1 MCIRDSSL
9 YGAVE
14 NPSRTLRFEGVA
26 LDSPAEDG
34 RGSTAVVRGSTRY
47 EILPAGAEAT
57 PGFEGI
63 SVHAPDLNAIG
74 ANRIVVGGVLQS
86 AYTTTQ
92 GTHQSANIV
101 NVNAGSSHTVVL
113 RSGSQL
119 EAAEVYLVSGRSDGG
134 IVVEQGAGINT
145 LGRGQAAVSYTHLR
159 AHET

>member
-1 MCIRDSSL
+1 MLRRYSQYNETGLSAFAVALAQREGIPRAVLERDAKGLAFEFLSPSL

-86 AYTTTQ
+86 AYTCLLYTSPSPRDRQ
-92 GTHQSANIV
+92 KSRMPSSA
-101 NVNAGSSHTVVL
+101 
-113 RSGSQL
+113 
-119 EAAEVYLVSGRSDGG
+119 
-134 IVVEQGAGINT
+134 
-145 LGRGQAAVSYTHLR
+145 
-159 AHET
+159 